1 MPLRQQTTLAS
12 AQNEKRRMSELSM
25 GNSAVLC
32 CCDSTS
38 NDIFRLLL
46 EQQAVRI
53 ARVFDREDRYEH
65 ARHHQRDCGPKVHPD
80 ALSDFVI

>member
-1 MPLRQQTTLAS
+1 MPLRQQTTLVS
-12 AQNEKRRMSELSM
+12 GQNEKKRMSEASM
-25 GNSAVLC
+25 GSSSVLC

-46 EQQAVRI
+46 EQQAVRV
-53 ARVFDREDRYEH
+53 ARVFDRKDCYEH
-65 ARHHQRDCGPKVHPD
+65 ARHHQRDCGPKVHSD